1 MTLTRKGWNSLKPI
15 TAPEQM
21 RVWETTVKRVAYFG
35 FVMNDTECQEF
46 LDNNT

>member
-1 MTLTRKGWNSLKPI
+1 
-15 TAPEQM
+15 M

-46 LDNNT
+46 FDNNT